1 MDAARAALDAAG
13 ARQKKIDDL
22 IAEQQA
28 RLNAID
34 KTRQNRGRGR
44 PPAHEAS
51 TYAAIERKIDRLKRG
66 ELPDDAGAGA
76 GAAPSADVDLR
87 ASARQHPQHHAAAG
101 VAPQGRSSNSA
112 GGGSSSGAGSGG
124 SGGGGGGAVDDD
136 GPDDDDDEESVEFKQ
151 YYRVPQHQKAWNE
164 KVAHEYSKGLRERG
178 AIEVEPPNLLRSC
191 CDPALVGLG
200 KVHIC
205 APHLHLGLP
214 LPPCP
219 RHGWDAVDRGKLHS
233 KGFSCGARRVYAD
246 PADEGLVGTRIVCDL
261 CKEEKREKQS
271 VLDDLEE
278 EEADAEEIDKA
289 RAEAKAAT
297 YSYRS
302 YNPISLRL
310 YAQRYYWYV
319 ASLEYVVLN
328 RRTAVTRKLARRI
341 MRALPN
347 KTSASDLAEEV
358 RATSI
363 EPRATPLLIVHWA
376 AARTDIGSG
385 GPTYSHFC
393 CTWLLLPSLHPHL
406 LFLPAHGEQGRGV

>member
-1 MDAARAALDAAG
+1 MEAARAALSAAG
-13 ARQKKIDDL
+13 ERQQRLDAL
-22 IAEQQA
+22 IAEEQA
-28 RLNAID
+28 KLDAINA
-34 KTRQNRGRGR
+34 NRASRGSGR
-44 PPAHEAS
+44 PPGAEARRV
-51 TYAAIERKIDRLKRG
+51 AAIERKLDRLKRG

-76 GAAPSADVDLR
+76 APRADVDLR

-101 VAPQGRSSNSA
+101 VAPQGRSSNST
-112 GGGSSSGAGSGG
+112 GGGSSSGVGSGG
-124 SGGGGGGAVDDD
+124 AD
-136 GPDDDDDEESVEFKQ
+136 GDPDQDDDEESEEFKQ
-151 YYRVPQHQKAWNE
+151 YYRVSSNQRVWNE
-164 KVAHEYSKGLRERG
+164 TVAHEYSNGLRDRG
-178 AIEVEPPNLLRSC
+178 AIEVEPPNVLRSC

-219 RHGWDAVDRGKLHS
+219 RHGWEAVDRGKLHS
-233 KGFSCGARRVYAD
+233 KFSCGARRVYGD
-246 PADEGLVGTRIVCDL
+246 TTDEWLVGTKITCDL
-261 CKEEKREKQS
+261 CKAEKCEKQS
-271 VLDDLEE
+271 ELDELEE
-278 EEADAEEIDKA
+278 AEADAEEIERA
-289 RAEAKAAT
+289 RAEVKAAT

-302 YNPISLRL
+302 YNPISMHL

-376 AARTDIGSG
+376 AARR
-385 GPTYSHFC
+385 GPTSRGAGSYSST
-393 CTWLLLPSLHPHL
+393 CTGWSTDHVCQ
-406 LFLPAHGEQGRGV
+406 FLRVQ

>member
-1 MDAARAALDAAG
+1 MEAARAALSAAG
-13 ARQKKIDDL
+13 ERQQKLDAL
-22 IAEQQA
+22 IAEEQA
-28 RLNAID
+28 KLNAID
-34 KTRQNRGRGR
+34 ANRLSRGSGR
-44 PPAHEAS
+44 PPGAEARQV
-51 TYAAIERKIDRLKRG
+51 AAIERRIDRLRRG
-66 ELPDDAGAGA
+66 VLPDDPDA
-76 GAAPSADVDLR
+76 GAAPRADIDLR

-101 VAPQGRSSNSA
+101 VAPQGRSSNST
-112 GGGSSSGAGSGG
+112 GGGSSSG
-124 SGGGGGGAVDDD
+124 GGGADDD
-136 GPDDDDDEESVEFKQ
+136 DVPDVDDDEECDDFKQ
-151 YYRVPQHQKAWNE
+151 YYRVPPNQRAWNE
-164 KVAHEYSKGLRERG
+164 KVAHEYANGLRDRG
-178 AIEVEPPNLLRSC
+178 MIEVEPPNLLRSC

-246 PADEGLVGTRIVCDL
+246 PTDEWLVGTKIICDL
-261 CKEEKREKQS
+261 CKAEKREKQS
-271 VLDDLEE
+271 ALDELEE
-278 EEADAEEIDKA
+278 EEADAEEIEKA
-289 RAEAKAAT
+289 RAEVKAAT

-302 YNPISLRL
+302 YNPVSMHL

-319 ASLEYVVLN
+319 ASLEYVVFN

-358 RATSI
+358 RAASSI

-376 AARTDIGSG
+376 AARTDIGAG
-385 GPTYSHFC
+385 GSTYSHFC

-406 LFLPAHGEQGRGV
+406 LLLPAHGEQGRGV